1 MQLIGMLDSPYV
13 RRVAVSL
20 KVLGLPFDLDQV
32 SVFRHFD
39 KFSAI
44 NPVVKAPSFVTD
56 DGVVLMDSSLILEH
70 IAHLAPRSLMPA
82 DRAAHEIALRQIG
95 LALAACEKTV
105 SILYERN
112 LRPAEKQH
120 QPWLDRVRG
129 QLLAYGALER
139 EASPDWFTGEEL
151 MQPQITAAVAW
162 RFTQHNVPELVPAA
176 DFPKLVGAVGAGGKA
191 GAVHRDE
198 FSLISAP
205 APAGCGLGQ
214 RIGLALPDKFSRQS
228 SGALDDSLQLVALHF
243 ILHRNRAFRRG
254 GGCIQAREVAQHRRD
269 LQPRIARRRGR
280 MPAITPSRSA
290 VGWALQAWVS
300 ERVSPRD
307 SGQVV

>member
-20 KVLGLPFDLDQV
+20 KVLGLGFDLDQV

-39 KFSAI
+39 KFAAL
-44 NPVVKAPSFVTD
+44 NPVVKAPTLITD

-82 DRAAHEIALRQIG
+82 DRAAHEIALRQVG

-105 SILYERN
+105 SIIYER

-129 QLLAYGALER
+129 QLLRAYGALEQ

-162 RFTQHNVPELVPAA
+162 RFTQHVVAELVPAA
-176 DFPKLVGAVGAGGKA
+176 EFPKLAVLSARA
-191 GAVHRDE
+191 EQLPAFWETD
-198 FSLISAP
+198 FS
-205 APAGCGLGQ
+205 
-214 RIGLALPDKFSRQS
+214 
-228 SGALDDSLQLVALHF
+228 
-243 ILHRNRAFRRG
+243 
-254 GGCIQAREVAQHRRD
+254 
-269 LQPRIARRRGR
+269 
-280 MPAITPSRSA
+280 
-290 VGWALQAWVS
+290 
-300 ERVSPRD
+300 
-307 SGQVV
+307 